1 MSAQV
6 KPAARHEVLFT
17 MGDESKA
24 KVDAL
29 LRQCG
34 HNNLNLLLARGL
46 ALVQW
51 VEDQAEQG
59 RTVAAVVYA
68 DQNERGRADQVFELV
83 ERADLL
89 KPRQQALAAVP
100 VAAVPPIAAEVAEA
114 PATSP
119 EAAPAP
125 SAEPTTPVKASKAAP
140 NPKLVARPKT
150 PPAKKAAGRTP
161 RGSRNRA
168 LEVLNAHRVSDESG
182 PVKSYTWV
190 RWRAEMDKKLPP
202 IHVGDN
208 RALPG
213 ELGPQHLEE
222 LERMSKDARH
232 ATHFKIGQWGEL
244 CYYGFEPGRGWCYL
258 EDCSMRLL
266 PDTYCDGGLFA
277 VFPVVMAIEYLQKLA
292 NPLRASATA

>member
-17 MGDESKA
+17 MGDDSKA
-24 KVDAL
+24 RVDAL

-51 VEDQAEQG
+51 VEDQNERR
-59 RTVAAVVYA
+59 RTVAAIVYG
-68 DQNERGRADQVFELV
+68 DQGESGRVDQVFELE
-83 ERADLL
+83 ERAELL
-89 KPRQQALAAVP
+89 KPRQQLLAAVP
-100 VAAVPPIAAEVAEA
+100 VAAAPPAATEPVETPEKAPEA
-114 PATSP
+114 PAAP
-119 EAAPAP
+119 KAAP
-125 SAEPTTPVKASKAAP
+125 TPVKTAETTQ

-150 PPAKKAAGRTP
+150 APVKRAAGRTP
-161 RGSRNRA
+161 RAARNRS
-168 LEVLNAHRVSDESG
+168 LEVLNAHRVDDING
-182 PVKSYTWV
+182 PIKSHTWV
-190 RWRAEMDKKLPP
+190 SWKAGTEKRLPP

-232 ATHFKIGQWGEL
+232 ATHFKIGQFNEL

-266 PDTYCDGGLFA
+266 PDTFCDGGLFA
-277 VFPVVMAIEYLQKLA
+277 VFPVVMAIEYLKKLA
-292 NPLRASATA
+292 NPIRETATA